1 MLRKYLLD
9 KRMIGSIGG
18 GGSQMLEA
26 VREGFPEEEAL
37 DLGIK
42 E

>member
-9 KRMIGSIGG
+9 KRMIGSIRGL
-18 GGSQMLEA
+18 QMLEA

-37 DLGIK
+37 DRGIK